1 MQEWENCSNF
11 VGGKGELSMREFYE
25 DKAIQ
30 TKEEDLY
37 GRNRLV
43 ENIAKVIEAKT
54 KDEHSSFTIGVYGA
68 WGEGKTSVLNL
79 LKELLSNK
87 DNIVI
92 CSFNP
97 WILSSQEAIIQ
108 EFFISICNA
117 LSSSTENSVTDFIKR
132 YGGLVSYAMTGVG
145 YALQFTP
152 VPILPMFLQNA
163 AKQLDKI
170 RALLPER
177 EPLSK
182 QKKRINEELKKS
194 CKHLVVF
201 VDDLDRLDK
210 EEIHM
215 VFRLI
220 RQVADFENV
229 IYVVAMDVNKVASAI
244 SSFYGNDINEG
255 YQFVEKIIN
264 FPVLLPQVN
273 PRALKEFA
281 DSQLESMLDIN
292 QIKSDDRG
300 KVIKYLSQLFSTKR
314 EWVRYLN
321 NLQIMLDLTKGE
333 VNQYD
338 LCLIEALRTIAP
350 AIESLIY
357 NQKELL
363 CGSVESSEIFGK
375 KYQETKTKKSKL
387 LDDIITKIPTTK
399 QEISIRILN
408 QLFPEQY
415 NGLNFDHVIHKRI
428 CSAIYFDKYFIKQIL
443 HEYISDVEIDEV
455 SRRFINAEKDNV
467 VSWIDAKIDEYSID
481 ETMRALEMMITR
493 QVTTEQKKT
502 MARCI
507 IKSLIHTK
515 ETQRYSYTLFVEGK
529 GNSSCTKLMLVW
541 LPNYIVND
549 IPDAPSGIVKSDVV
563 IISELINYIMVNAP
577 IAYCMNLL
585 TNFDYL
591 YRTILEKPSTEYF
604 KTACSSLENRLYEI
618 GNAEF
623 IKYSPFLH
631 MSLFRF
637 WNEVNKEGLNSFFK
651 QLIDDISIDVV
662 SYINRLEDGD
672 TLANLI
678 VELPDLYEILL
689 NYVVEHELDE
699 SSKGIQRLF
708 SNKSLLENR

>member
-1 MQEWENCSNF
+1 
-11 VGGKGELSMREFYE
+11 MREFYE

-30 TKEEDLY
+30 TKDEDLY

-87 DNIVI
+87 NNIVI

-170 RALLPER
+170 RTLLPER

-264 FPVLLPQVN
+264 FPILLPQVN

-281 DSQLESMLDIN
+281 DSQLESMLDVN

-333 VNQYD
+333 VDQYD

-357 NQKELL
+357 SHKELL

-375 KYQETKTKKSKL
+375 EYQETKTKKSKL

-399 QEISIRILN
+399 QDISIRILN
-408 QLFPEQY
+408 KLFPEQY
-415 NGLNFDHVIHKRI
+415 NGLNFDYVIHKRI

-443 HEYISDVEIDEV
+443 SEYISDVEIDEV

-515 ETQRYSYTLFVEGK
+515 ETQRYSYTLFVDGK

-541 LPNYIVND
+541 FPNYIVND

-563 IISELINYIMVNAP
+563 IISELINYIMANAP
-577 IAYCMNLL
+577 IAYCLNLL

-591 YRTILEKPSTEYF
+591 YRTILETPPIEYF
-604 KTACSSLENRLYEI
+604 KDACVSIETRLYVI
-618 GNAEF
+618 GNEEF

-631 MSLFRF
+631 LSLFRF
-637 WNEVNKEGLNSFFK
+637 WNEVNKEGLNSFFE

-678 VELPDLYEILL
+678 VELPDLYRILL
-689 NYVVEHELDE
+689 QYVLGNAKEA
-699 SSKGIQRLF
+699 SSKGIERLLA
-708 SNKSLLENR
+708 NQSLLNSEKD

>member
-1 MQEWENCSNF
+1 MN
-11 VGGKGELSMREFYE
+11 EFYE

-79 LKELLSNK
+79 LKEKFN
-87 DNIVI
+87 DIENVYQ

-97 WILSSQEAIIQ
+97 WMLSDQESILQ
-108 EFFISICNA
+108 EFFVVLQHSLKIDKVPQLIEKVKKYGA
-117 LSSSTENSVTDFIKR
+117 LT
-132 YGGLVSYAMTGVG
+132 SYAIKGIG
-145 YALQFTP
+145 YLLDSTV
-152 VPILPMFLQNA
+152 VPGASVVTSSI
-163 AKQLDKI
+163 AKQLDEVRK
-170 RALLPER
+170 LLPEQK
-177 EPLSK
+177 PLNE
-182 QKKRINEELKKS
+182 QKKEISAALQEHNT
-194 CKHLVVF
+194 HIIVY

-264 FPVLLPQVN
+264 FPILLPQVN

-281 DSQLESMLDIN
+281 VSQLESMLDVN

-338 LCLIEALRTIAP
+338 LCLIEALRTITP

-357 NQKELL
+357 NHKELL

-375 KYQETKTKKSKL
+375 EYQETKKSKL

-399 QEISIRILN
+399 QDISIRILN
-408 QLFPEQY
+408 KLFPEQY
-415 NGLNFDHVIHKRI
+415 NGLNFDYVIHKRI

-443 HEYISDVEIDEV
+443 SEYISDVEIDEV

-515 ETQRYSYTLFVEGK
+515 ETQRYSYTLFVDGK
-529 GNSSCTKLMLVW
+529 GNSSCTKLMVIW
-541 LPNYIVND
+541 LPKYIVND
-549 IPDAPSGIVKSDVV
+549 IPNTPDGIVKPDVEM
-563 IISELINYIMVNAP
+563 ISELLNYILVNAP

-591 YRTILEKPSTEYF
+591 YRTILKNPPIEYF
-604 KTACSSLENRLYEI
+604 KDACASLEKRLYEI
-618 GNAEF
+618 GNVEF
-623 IKYSPFLH
+623 VKYSSFLQY
-631 MSLFRF
+631 SLFCF
-637 WNEVNKEGLNSFFK
+637 WIEVDKEGLNKFFK
-651 QLIDDISIDVV
+651 QLIDDTKIDVL
-662 SYINRLEDGD
+662 SYINRLETED
-672 TLANLI
+672 TLDKII
-678 VELPDLYEILL
+678 VEFPDLYEILL
-689 NYVVEHELDE
+689 NHVVEHKLEV
-699 SSKGIQRLF
+699 SSKGVERLF
-708 SNKSLLENR
+708 SNQSLLDNR

>member
-1 MQEWENCSNF
+1 M
-11 VGGKGELSMREFYE
+11 KEFYE

-30 TKEEDLY
+30 TKDEDLY

-170 RALLPER
+170 RTLLPER

-244 SSFYGNDINEG
+244 SSFYGNDINEV

-264 FPVLLPQVN
+264 FPILLPQVN

-281 DSQLESMLDIN
+281 DSQLESMLDVN

-357 NQKELL
+357 NHKELL
-363 CGSVESSEIFGK
+363 CGSVASSEILGK
-375 KYQETKTKKSKL
+375 EYQETKTKKSKL
-387 LDDIITKIPTTK
+387 LDDIIKKIPTTK
-399 QEISIRILN
+399 QDISIRILN
-408 QLFPEQY
+408 KLFPEQY
-415 NGLNFDHVIHKRI
+415 NGLNFDYVIHKRI

-443 HEYISDVEIDEV
+443 SEYISDAEIDVV
-455 SRRFINAEKDNV
+455 SKRFINAEKDDV
-467 VSWIDAKIDEYSID
+467 VSWIDSKIDEYSIA

-493 QVTTEQKKT
+493 QTTTEQKKA
-502 MARCI
+502 MAYSI
-507 IKSLIHTK
+507 IKGLVSTK
-515 ETQRYSYTLFVEGK
+515 ETQRYSYKLFVDGK

-541 LPNYIVND
+541 FPNYIAND
-549 IPDAPSGIVKSDVV
+549 VPDAPLGIIKPDVEM
-563 IISELINYIMVNAP
+563 ISELINYIMVNAP

-604 KTACSSLENRLYEI
+604 RAACSSLENRLYEI

-631 MSLFRF
+631 ISLFRF
-637 WNEVNKEGLNSFFK
+637 WNEVNKEGLNSFFE

-678 VELPDLYEILL
+678 VELPDLYRILL
-689 NYVVEHELDE
+689 QYVLGNAIES
-699 SSKGIQRLF
+699 SSKGIERLLA
-708 SNKSLLENR
+708 NQSLLNSEKD

>member
-1 MQEWENCSNF
+1 MN
-11 VGGKGELSMREFYE
+11 EFYE

-30 TKEEDLY
+30 TKDEDLY

-43 ENIAKVIEAKT
+43 ENIAKVIETKT
-54 KDEHSSFTIGVYGA
+54 KDEHSSFTIGVYGS

-79 LKELLSNK
+79 LKEKFNGIE
-87 DNIVI
+87 NVYQ

-97 WILSSQEAIIQ
+97 WMLSDQESILQ
-108 EFFISICNA
+108 EFFVVLQHSLKIDKVPQLIEKVKKYGA
-117 LSSSTENSVTDFIKR
+117 LT
-132 YGGLVSYAMTGVG
+132 SYAIKGIG
-145 YALQFTP
+145 YLLDSTV
-152 VPILPMFLQNA
+152 VPGASVVTSSI
-163 AKQLDKI
+163 AKQLDEVRK
-170 RALLPER
+170 LLPEQK
-177 EPLSK
+177 PLNE
-182 QKKRINEELKKS
+182 QKEEISAALQE
-194 CKHLVVF
+194 CNTHIIVYI
-201 VDDLDRLDK
+201 DDLDRLDK

-264 FPVLLPQVN
+264 FPILLLQVN

-281 DSQLESMLDIN
+281 VSQLESMLDVN

-321 NLQIMLDLTKGE
+321 NLQIMLDLTTGE

-357 NQKELL
+357 NHKELL

-375 KYQETKTKKSKL
+375 EYQETKTKKSKL

-399 QEISIRILN
+399 QDISIRILN
-408 QLFPEQY
+408 KLFPEQY
-415 NGLNFDHVIHKRI
+415 NGLNFDYVIHKRI

-443 HEYISDVEIDEV
+443 SEYISDVEIDEV

-515 ETQRYSYTLFVEGK
+515 ETQRYSYTLFVDGK

-541 LPNYIVND
+541 FPNYIAND
-549 IPDAPSGIVKSDVV
+549 NPDAPSGIVKSDVV
-563 IISELINYIMVNAP
+563 IISELINYIMANAP
-577 IAYCMNLL
+577 IAYCLNLL

-604 KTACSSLENRLYEI
+604 RTACSSLENRLYAI

-637 WNEVNKEGLNSFFK
+637 WNEVNKEGLNSFFE
-651 QLIDDISIDVV
+651 QLIDDISIDVI

-678 VELPDLYEILL
+678 VELPDLYRILL
-689 NYVVEHELDE
+689 QYVLGNAKES
-699 SSKGIQRLF
+699 SSKGIERLLA
-708 SNKSLLENR
+708 NQSLLNSEKD

>member
-1 MQEWENCSNF
+1 M
-11 VGGKGELSMREFYE
+11 KAFYE
-25 DKAIQ
+25 DSPIK
-30 TKEEDLY
+30 TKTEDKY

-43 ENIAKVIEAKT
+43 ENIAKVIESKT
-54 KDEHSSFTIGVYGA
+54 KAKHSSFTIGLYGA

-79 LKELLSNK
+79 LKEKLDGI
-87 DNIVI
+87 DNIYQ

-97 WILSSQEAIIQ
+97 WMLSDQESIMQ
-108 EFFISICNA
+108 EFFIV
-117 LSSSTENSVTDFIKR
+117 LQHSSNIDKVPKLVDKIKR
-132 YGGLVSYAMTGVG
+132 YGGLVSYVIKGLG
-145 YALQFTP
+145 YLLNCTL
-152 VPILPMFLQNA
+152 LPGASVVSGSIAKRLNEVRELLPDQKPLTEQKVEINA
-163 AKQLDKI
+163 ALK
-170 RALLPER
+170 
-177 EPLSK
+177 
-182 QKKRINEELKKS
+182 NENA
-194 CKHLVVF
+194 HIIVYI
-201 VDDLDRLDK
+201 DDLDRLDK

-244 SSFYGNDINEG
+244 SPFYGNDINEG

-264 FPVLLPQVN
+264 FPILLPQVN
-273 PRALKEFA
+273 PRVLKEFA

-300 KVIKYLSQLFSTKR
+300 KVIKYLAQLFSTKR

-357 NQKELL
+357 NHKELL
-363 CGSVESSEIFGK
+363 CGSVESSEILGK
-375 KYQETKTKKSKL
+375 EYQETKTKKSKL
-387 LDDIITKIPTTK
+387 LDDIINKIPTTK
-399 QEISIRILN
+399 QDISRNILGK
-408 QLFPEQY
+408 LFPEQY
-415 NGLNFDHVIHKRI
+415 NGLNFNHVVHKRI

-443 HEYISDVEIDEV
+443 NEYISDVEIDEV
-455 SRRFINAEKDNV
+455 SKRFINTEKDNV
-467 VSWIDAKIDEYSID
+467 VSWIDAKIEEYSID

-493 QVTTEQKKT
+493 QVTAEQKKT
-502 MARCI
+502 MACCI

-541 LPNYIVND
+541 FPNYIAND
-549 IPDAPSGIVKSDVV
+549 LPDAPLGIVKPDVEM
-563 IISELINYIMVNAP
+563 ISELINYIMVNAP

-604 KTACSSLENRLYEI
+604 RTACSSLENRLYEI

-637 WNEVNKEGLNSFFK
+637 WNEVNKEGLNSFFE

-678 VELPDLYEILL
+678 VELPDLYRILL
-689 NYVVEHELDE
+689 NYVVEHEMDV
-699 SSKGIQRLF
+699 SFKGVQRLF
-708 SNKSLLENR
+708 SNRSILENR

>member
-1 MQEWENCSNF
+1 MNMN
-11 VGGKGELSMREFYE
+11 EFYE

-30 TKEEDLY
+30 TKDEDLY

-43 ENIAKVIEAKT
+43 ENIAKIIDGKT
-54 KDEHSSFTIGVYGA
+54 NKEHGSFTIGVYGA

-170 RALLPER
+170 RTLLPER

-264 FPVLLPQVN
+264 FPILLPQVN

-281 DSQLESMLDIN
+281 DSQLESMLDVN

-357 NQKELL
+357 NHKELL

-415 NGLNFDHVIHKRI
+415 NGLNFDYVIHKRI

-541 LPNYIVND
+541 FPNYIVND

-563 IISELINYIMVNAP
+563 IISELINYIMANAP

-604 KTACSSLENRLYEI
+604 RTACSSLENRLYEM

-637 WNEVNKEGLNSFFK
+637 WNEVNKEGLNSFFE

-672 TLANLI
+672 ALANLI
-678 VELPDLYEILL
+678 VELPDLYRILL
-689 NYVVEHELDE
+689 QYVLENAIES
-699 SSKGIQRLF
+699 SSKGIERLF
-708 SNKSLLENR
+708 ANQSLLKSEKE